1 MYPLSTMTTEYR
13 KDGDQMT
20 TTGTEAS
27 ADYIREIR
35 EALEAMFDRI
45 REGEHK

>member
-1 MYPLSTMTTEYR
+1 
-13 KDGDQMT
+13 MT

>member
-1 MYPLSTMTTEYR
+1 MTTEYR

-20 TTGTEAS
+20 TTGKEAS
-27 ADYIREIR
+27 ADYIQEIR

-45 REGEHK
+45 RKGEQK